1 MTHTIRIRP
10 ALPADAPELAVL
22 AGELGYPSTAEEL
35 ALRLPPLLA
44 DPEQLV
50 LVAVD
55 AKDRAIGWVHAA
67 VRRQL
72 DSDRCVEVV
81 GLVVGAER
89 RSTGVGARLLQ
100 EAEAWARAQGVTLV
114 VLHSNVTR
122 ERAHAFYLRQGY
134 EQVKVGNL
142 FRRTVG

>member
-1 MTHTIRIRP
+1 MTHAARIRP
-10 ALPADAPELAVL
+10 ARPGDANELATL
-22 AGELGYPSTAEEL
+22 AGELGYPSSAEEL
-35 ALRLPPLLA
+35 TLRLEPLLA

-55 AKDRAIGWVHAA
+55 EEDRAIAWVHAA

-81 GLVVGAER
+81 GLVVGEQR
-89 RSTGVGARLLQ
+89 RGAGVGARLLQ
-100 EAEAWARAQGVTLV
+100 AAEAWACTQSVTVV

-122 ERAHAFYLRQGY
+122 TRAHAFYLRQGY
-134 EQVKVGNL
+134 ERVKVGNL

>member
-1 MTHTIRIRP
+1 MTHAARIRP
-10 ALPADAPELAVL
+10 ARRGDANELATL
-22 AGELGYPSTAEEL
+22 AGELGYPSSTGEL
-35 ALRLPPLLA
+35 ALRLAPLLA

-55 AKDRAIGWVHAA
+55 EEDRAIAWVHAA

-81 GLVVGAER
+81 GLVVGER
-89 RSTGVGARLLQ
+89 RRGAGVGASLLQ
-100 EAEAWARAQGVTLV
+100 AAEDWARAQGVTMV

-122 ERAHAFYLRQGY
+122 TGAHAFYLRQGY